1 MTPAHAPSQTPA
13 EIVAALHPVRPPA
26 SLVGLEAGGLVAAF
40 GLGLLLALA
49 GFALVRPV
57 LRKRP
62 PPQRPGTLLARLG
75 ALPPEAQPLA
85 AARVFTALGA
95 SLPPALTATLY
106 RPGATLDLRSIR
118 PALDAAWDAADAAA
132 RSRAG
137 A

>member
-1 MTPAHAPSQTPA
+1 MTPAPPTPA

-26 SLVGLEAGGLVAAF
+26 SLAGLDAGALVAAF

-57 LRKRP
+57 LSRRHRP
-62 PPQRPGTLLARLG
+62 PRPGALLARLG

-85 AARVFTALGA
+85 AARVFGALGA
-95 SLPPALTATLY
+95 PLPAPLAATLY
-106 RPGATLDLRSIR
+106 RPGTALDLRMIG
-118 PALDAAWDAADAAA
+118 PALDAAWGAADAPA